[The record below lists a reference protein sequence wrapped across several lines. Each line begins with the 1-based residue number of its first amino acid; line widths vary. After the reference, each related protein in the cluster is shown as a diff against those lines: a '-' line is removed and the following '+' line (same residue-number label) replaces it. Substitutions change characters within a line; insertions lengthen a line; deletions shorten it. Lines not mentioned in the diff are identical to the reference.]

1 MSRQH
6 GTSIEIR
13 EVAGKKALNLFICV
27 PWSVYKNDPHWVP
40 HMIEKFGG
48 NITKHYHN
56 VLKKPGQA
64 RRNWI
69 SRFPGSCSDASRA
82 YDVSRQAETF
92 QRPDDPP

>member
-48 NITKHYHN
+48 KITKRYQMYSKSL
-56 VLKKPGQA
+56 VRSGE
-64 RRNWI
+64 I
-69 SRFPGSCSDASRA
+69 G
-82 YDVSRQAETF
+82 
-92 QRPDDPP
+92 